1 MPFPLGNRMV
11 NAYRQASDI
20 LVSLPAVAERIKAN
34 AERWDGSEP
43 NLHDLVKCGMPRRR
57 AAKLHGIAGDKV
69 FAKEIHGLVDRFPE
83 VPSVDLMRN
92 LWMRLTIVVKDVVL
106 GKGRSPA
113 ASEETTFQASTCTA
127 CEGERESRDVTA
139 LPSRLSR

>member
-34 AERWDGSEP
+34 AVRWDGSEP
-43 NLHDLVKCGMPRRR
+43 NLHDLVKC
-57 AAKLHGIAGDKV
+57 GIAGDKV

-83 VPSVDLMRN
+83 VPSVDLMRH

-113 ASEETTFQASTCTA
+113 ASEETTSRASTCTA
-127 CEGERESRDVTA
+127 CEEERGSRDGTA
-139 LPSRLSR
+139 SPPRLGR